1 MPAVPSAVDVTL
13 VSLTAMA
20 MAVMTVMVSR
30 AQLLHLQTKLA
41 AEAAEVQAL
50 AAVPQAPLMVRKW
63 EQSQHALLLKKQ
75 KSLSAVSQLSLSKS
89 LVALLRHRLVRKS
102 ARSRQK
108 HQQ

>member
-50 AAVPQAPLMVRKW
+50 AAVPQALMVRKW

-89 LVALLRHRLVRKS
+89 LVVLLRHRLVRKS